1 MNKKV
6 ILIALAFVIAIS
18 CAVCLVACDK
28 GNDGLVSASLVQDK
42 TPEHVDRVQI
52 LDGNNTVAE
61 LGKNCG
67 NGWATPKQ
75 IQKDKAY
82 TLKVMLD
89 QYYEAGTLK
98 MFIND
103 IETALE
109 KETDGSCA
117 YACQYTPT
125 KDFVIKFEG
134 APALESANITL
145 ALDWNNYD
153 PIINGDTSDADEYR
167 TLKSLVSESVYIQV
181 VVNGQPKVPFGT
193 PIRLSALPNVLQNN
207 AVLGLKK
214 TDEVKIYIYTTSAD
228 LKAYNDFAMVLCDV
242 TYDGGG
248 MSCNPKPYEAYEE
261 NGKVGT
267 VATFTVDK
275 SETITIMPYFVYTS
289 WN

>member
-6 ILIALAFVIAIS
+6 NLIALAFVIAIS
-18 CAVCLVACDK
+18 CVFCLVACDK

-52 LDGNNTVAE
+52 FDGNNTVAE
-61 LGKNCG
+61 LGEDCG
-67 NGWATPKQ
+67 NGWATSKQ

-82 TLKVMLD
+82 TLKVSLD
-89 QYYEAGTLK
+89 QYYGIGDMK

-103 IETALE
+103 VETALE
-109 KETDGSCA
+109 KETDGYYS

-134 APALESANITL
+134 APSLESANITL

-153 PIINGDTSDADEYR
+153 PIINGDTSDAEEFR

-181 VVNGQPKVPFGT
+181 VVNGQPKAPFGT
-193 PIRLSALPNVLQNN
+193 PIRLSALSNVLQNN
-207 AVLGLKK
+207 AVLSLKK
-214 TDEVKIYIYTTSAD
+214 TDEVKIYIYTTNAD
-228 LKAYNDFAMVLCDV
+228 LKAFNDFAMVLCDV

-248 MSCNPKPYEAYEE
+248 MSYNPKPYEAYEE

-275 SETITIMPYFVYTS
+275 SETITIMPYFIYTS